1 MKYFWWRLLDY
12 AVGVFVGGL
21 VVFLVN
27 RFLCSD
33 CIGHWTP
40 ILMISIWIVLM
51 LICNY
56 MFQAFRP
63 KQVTLDK

>member
-21 VVFLVN
+21 VVFLVGK
-27 RFLCSD
+27 FLCHD
-33 CIGHWTP
+33 CIGYLTP
-40 ILMISIWIVLM
+40 ILMISIWIALM
-51 LICNY
+51 LFCNY
-56 MFQAFRP
+56 LFQAFRP

>member
-12 AVGVFVGGL
+12 TIGVFVGGL
-21 VVFLVN
+21 AVFLVN

-51 LICNY
+51 LFCNY
-56 MFQAFRP
+56 LFQAFRP